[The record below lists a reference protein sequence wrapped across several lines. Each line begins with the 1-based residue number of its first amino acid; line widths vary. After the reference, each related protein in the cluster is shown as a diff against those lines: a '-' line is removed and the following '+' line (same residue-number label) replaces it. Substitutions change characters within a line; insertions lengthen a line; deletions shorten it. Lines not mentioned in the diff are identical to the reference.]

1 MLILKTTLLTITI
14 SMIMTGCVGI
24 GVVHSKTRI
33 SECDSY
39 YAKEKNLNY
48 LKNLYGEPKDIT
60 IKENTTSY
68 LYTKDNMALRGVIPM
83 IGIGIPL
90 VLPIGT
96 DYYIIKY
103 KDEDCIDIEEEY
115 TEWSGY
121 MCGYLN
127 ENGKRGC
134 TTLGK

>member
-1 MLILKTTLLTITI
+1 V
-14 SMIMTGCVGI
+14 TGCVGI
-24 GVVHSKTRI
+24 GVVHSKDRQP
-33 SECDSY
+33 ECENQY
-39 YAKEKNLNY
+39 TKEYNLNY
-48 LKNLYGEPKDIT
+48 LKKIYGEPKDI
-60 IKENTTSY
+60 IEEAEVTSY

-96 DYYIIKY
+96 DYYEIRY
-103 KDEDCIDIEEEY
+103 KDNKCIDIREEY

-134 TTLGK
+134 DTLGR